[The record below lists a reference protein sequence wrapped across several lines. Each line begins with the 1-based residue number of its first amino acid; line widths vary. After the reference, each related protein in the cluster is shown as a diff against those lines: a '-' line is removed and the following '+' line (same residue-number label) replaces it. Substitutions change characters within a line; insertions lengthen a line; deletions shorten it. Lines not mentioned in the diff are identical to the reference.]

1 MEGRMEGQFFTLGIV
16 LQVSFDIIEDNLVF
30 ATWSRHGL
38 GVFHIYLGVVLRQNR
53 HIWYGVQYTLI
64 LSK

>member
-30 ATWSRHGL
+30 AT
-38 GVFHIYLGVVLRQNR
+38 
-53 HIWYGVQYTLI
+53 
-64 LSK
+64 